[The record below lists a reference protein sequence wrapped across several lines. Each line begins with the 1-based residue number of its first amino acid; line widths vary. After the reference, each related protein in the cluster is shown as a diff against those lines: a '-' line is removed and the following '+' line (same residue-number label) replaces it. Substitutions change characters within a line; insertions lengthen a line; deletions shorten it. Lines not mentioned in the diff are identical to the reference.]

1 MNQSAVLVN
10 ADMCLIAEM
19 PGVALFHQMGI
30 RIPLL
35 LLVFRR
41 RRGGNN
47 GGIHNRSLFQNET
60 SFHKCGNHLREQLL
74 LQSVLEQQIAKTTK
88 GISVRNLITGI
99 DAAEIRK
106 RTAGSGIAI
115 PSTGRSVRSESE
127 TLSSLSAPA
136 PTHR

>member
-1 MNQSAVLVN
+1 M
-10 ADMCLIAEM
+10 EE
-19 PGVALFHQMGI
+19 G
-30 RIPLL
+30 
-35 LLVFRR
+35 
-41 RRGGNN
+41 GGNN
-47 GGIHNRSLFQNET
+47 GGIHDRSLFQNET

-115 PSTGRSVRSESE
+115 PSTGHPFD
-127 TLSSLSAPA
+127 LSQKLFLFCPHLRQLIAECGNRHLLIHNAIIISHPA
-136 PTHR
+136 VPGTFCAVLP